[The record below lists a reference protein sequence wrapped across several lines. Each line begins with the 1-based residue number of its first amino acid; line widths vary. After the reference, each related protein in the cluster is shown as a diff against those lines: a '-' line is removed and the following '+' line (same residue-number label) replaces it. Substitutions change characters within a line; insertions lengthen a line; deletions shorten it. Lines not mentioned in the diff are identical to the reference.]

1 MKSKLLILFILFSG
15 LVKSQEIKKHESISF
30 PSPNAASLGIYG
42 KIPVGLHTGTANI
55 DIPLYEVKEG
65 NISVPISLK
74 YHSAGIRPEEQPSWV
89 GLGWSLHAG
98 GAITRNVHGIPD
110 EANKNYNN
118 NRDGDYS
125 GYYYTHDV
133 LNYSEWYDYKNQYE
147 IPYQET
153 MPDEFNF
160 NFLGYS
166 GTFYL
171 DHEGNFQFK
180 CDSPLTLVKEEIEI
194 SPIKGFIA
202 HQMFSK
208 FVLKDAKG
216 FRYTFGDNLRAIEFT
231 RPKYNSS
238 PVVPTATT
246 WNLTRIEDSYG
257 NSVEFKYIR
266 GNLIPQLGYS
276 ENKTSSTGENNR
288 NTFLSYECSSESY
301 GYNHDCKLIEPSYL
315 ETIITKNSQI
325 WFYSNSANDLEVKI
339 PDVIGT
345 RGFCSDYEGGYPDI
359 SYKQYN
365 TSTKRPYNYN
375 ENPYVYPEQ
384 INNNNHTPIEYGIT
398 ESIYTKRKK
407 LNQIVIF
414 PNSDEINYRTNKLP
428 EIDDELGDFSAR
440 LKSIRL
446 RYIEEVD
453 KRLMLESL
461 TIEDV
466 SHTQKKEYN
475 FCYYHSPG
483 FKLPDYGS
491 FMIDHWGF
499 YNGKKATLNGDDY
512 DGYYSQRE
520 PKGDIRYHIEGILKS
535 IKYPT
540 GGYTELE
547 YEQHS
552 YGAFFNRVPLDRT
565 EDGSPIGLSHID
577 IEDTENDISISGL
590 RVKSIT
596 TKESANASPITKEF
610 LYIRDSE
617 NSNTSKSSGYLNN
630 QPKYYWSEDVAAKNV
645 SGVFGGYSYFSNHSL
660 LPLSVTGSHVSYSHV
675 IEIEEGNGYTKS
687 LFSMPKKAD
696 PDEQYQDRPSIS
708 TLGNPYYGRT
718 TDFSLERGKLIKQ
731 VVFDELNNK
740 KREVIY
746 AYNSDENRFDNCIRS
761 RRIETLNHC
770 AENSTYYGG
779 DAIEYLIY
787 PFYLEKE
794 TIKDFYGD
802 SEVVTTTSYKYTTEK
817 QIREISKL
825 QTDGTYKHIIYT
837 YPYDYPKGTTFID
850 NLNLN
855 HIYPPIEIVEYRSDA
870 NGQNGKILSGVIN
883 KYKEDGSGKR
893 DEILELKNLTN
904 TPISLSKFKFSNQ
917 SASGILPFENTNTS
931 SFSVFKSIDGVYE
944 TKIRFEG
951 FDLTGNLTQI
961 TENSGLT
968 KSYIWSYKNTLPV
981 AEITNASYDE
991 AKDVLNSNGVSVTNI
1006 GNNNLP
1012 DEDLSSKMNIL
1023 RENLTQST
1031 VRSYTYNPIYN
1042 QLTSSTDENRI
1053 TNHFIYD
1060 KLGQLV
1066 SIKDDNQKLLKSFE
1080 YHYDNTP
1087 RGCCEYI
1094 DCSYPQIE
1102 MESFEEGEIIL
1113 NASISITNID
1123 KEKIEKTIEFRIDD
1137 VVRTVTHEIN
1147 SKETVEYQA
1156 TFIANSINDNKLY
1169 ITGACTAER
1178 KIPEE
1183 VFEITPIL
1191 HHHGT
1196 NLPSS
1201 GSPGQT
1207 IYPRCKLE
1215 NTGNVDGFACVNFI
1229 LSKTSDG
1236 NNPIVS
1242 KNVCNEMNS
1251 GSKIDVSTSLK
1262 IPTNASGSYWL
1273 VMKSNTGNK
1282 LVSENTISIKTTPPP
1297 HSFTVSISKYPYES
1311 KHFNLSAN
1319 VSGCNHSY
1327 SYRWSGD
1334 GLVDENPTGQS
1345 VECSQG
1351 RETVKYTVTVT
1362 CLNGGG
1368 SVSQSIYITDG
1379 LPPLE

>member
-1 MKSKLLILFILFSG
+1 
-15 LVKSQEIKKHESISF
+15 
-30 PSPNAASLGIYG
+30 
-42 KIPVGLHTGTANI
+42 
-55 DIPLYEVKEG
+55 
-65 NISVPISLK
+65 
-74 YHSAGIRPEEQPSWV
+74 
-89 GLGWSLHAG
+89 
-98 GAITRNVHGIPD
+98 
-110 EANKNYNN
+110 
-118 NRDGDYS
+118 
-125 GYYYTHDV
+125 
-133 LNYSEWYDYKNQYE
+133 
-147 IPYQET
+147 
-153 MPDEFNF
+153 
-160 NFLGYS
+160 
-166 GTFYL
+166 
-171 DHEGNFQFK
+171 
-180 CDSPLTLVKEEIEI
+180 
-194 SPIKGFIA
+194 
-202 HQMFSK
+202 MFSK
-208 FVLKDAKG
+208 FVIKDAKG
-216 FRYTFGDNLRAIEFT
+216 FKYTFGGNLRAVEFT
-231 RPKYNSS
+231 RPKPGAS
-238 PVVPTATT
+238 PLIPTATT
-246 WNLTRIEDSYG
+246 WNLTKIEDAFG
-257 NSVEFKYIR
+257 NEVIFKYIR
-266 GNLIPQLGYS
+266 GNLVPQLGYS
-276 ENKTSSTGENNR
+276 ESKTSTEADNNK
-288 NTFLSYECSSESY
+288 FLSYECSSESY
-301 GYNHDCKLIEPSYL
+301 NYNYDCKLIEPSYL

-325 WFYSNSANDLEVKI
+325 WFYSNTANDLEVKI
-339 PDVIGT
+339 PSIIPLINYTSKYTTEYGRYV
-345 RGFCSDYEGGYPDI
+345 DI
-359 SYKQYN
+359 KEKESLGII
-365 TSTKRPYNYN
+365 NYN
-375 ENPYVYPEQ
+375 DQPYEYPEKL
-384 INNNNHTPIEYGIT
+384 NDDTDVAYGIMKS
-398 ESIYTKRKK
+398 EYLRRKK
-407 LNQIVIF
+407 LNRIIIY

-428 EIDDELGDFSAR
+428 EIDDELGDFSAG

-446 RYIEEVD
+446 RYIEEAD

-461 TIEDV
+461 IIEDV

-475 FCYYHSPG
+475 FCYYHSSG

-499 YNGKKATLNGDDY
+499 CNGRKAILNGDDY

-520 PKGDIRYHIEGILKS
+520 PSGDIRYHIEGMLKS

-547 YEQHS
+547 YEPHS
-552 YGAFFNRVPLDRT
+552 YAAFFKRIPYSNVN
-565 EDGSPIGLSHID
+565 GSPYGLRYID
-577 IEDTENDISISGL
+577 IEEMETEISVGGL

-596 TKESANASPITKEF
+596 SQESAETTAITKEY
-610 LYIRDSE
+610 LYIKDSE
-617 NSNTSKSSGYLNN
+617 HATIGSSSGYLNTL
-630 QPKYYWSEDVAAKNV
+630 PKYYWNADLAVNDGGGK
-645 SGVFGGYSYFSNHSL
+645 GGYNYLSSNSL
-660 LPLSVTGSHVSYSHV
+660 LPLSVSGSHVSYSEV
-675 IEIEEGNGYTKS
+675 IEVEEGNGYTKNQ
-687 LFSMPKKAD
+687 FSMPTKTD
-696 PDEQYQDRPSIS
+696 PNNPKYEQFQDMPSFSSI
-708 TLGNPYYGRT
+708 GNPYYGRII
-718 TDFSLERGKLIKQ
+718 DVSHERGKLIKREI
-731 VVFDELNNK
+731 FDKLNNK
-740 KREVIY
+740 KREAIY

-855 HIYPPIEIVEYRSDA
+855 HIYPPIEIVEYTSDA